1 MERTNDAVLDTFAEF
16 GHPID
21 VKLMAQELRAR
32 RDADLTVEE
41 LEAVRELISYTSSDL
56 PASSCIAYQAIAKII
71 GTLSTPTRQ
80 RG

>member
-1 MERTNDAVLDTFAEF
+1 MERTNDDVLDTFAEF

-56 PASSCIAYQAIAKII
+56 PASSRIAYQAIAKIRAAAM
-71 GTLSTPTRQ
+71 L
-80 RG
+80 

>member
-1 MERTNDAVLDTFAEF
+1 MERTSDDVLETFAEF

-32 RDADLTVEE
+32 RAADLTVEE

-56 PASSCIAYQAIAKII
+56 PASSRIAYQAIAKIRAAAR
-71 GTLSTPTRQ
+71 L
-80 RG
+80 